1 MKMKIILNDTWYSQT
16 FLCVYVIKKQAIM
29 MQYSTIGTINFT
41 TLPAKLHFYLE
52 RKFDEKNK

>member
-1 MKMKIILNDTWYSQT
+1 
-16 FLCVYVIKKQAIM
+16 

-52 RKFDEKNK
+52 RKFDEKK